1 MNDLSDSD
9 EIYSGTI
16 HGHVGACETGRMD
29 GKRGRFAPSPTGELH
44 LGNARTA
51 LLAWLWA
58 KRAGGGFT
66 LRIEDLDRARERPG
80 MAQRQLAELAWL
92 GIDWDEGPDART
104 GADAGARG
112 PYRQSQRTPLYE
124 NALRALGD
132 GVYECFCSRAEIAAA
147 ASAPHGDEGPR
158 YPGTCANLGSAQRSE
173 RRRTRVPALRFRVPE
188 GAVRFEDEIQ
198 GPQEFDVQTDTGDF
212 VLRRADGIHAYQ
224 LAVVVDDAAMGISQV
239 LRGADLLSS
248 TARQILLYRAL
259 GLAIPSWAHAPLVLS
274 AAGERLAKR
283 DRSVS
288 LDELRGRNV
297 DPRRVADELLR
308 LSGQG
313 EAPGQGLAARARTF
327 ALGKVPKSP
336 LALPDLEW

>member
-1 MNDLSDSD
+1 M
-9 EIYSGTI
+9 E
-16 HGHVGACETGRMD
+16 E
-29 GKRGRFAPSPTGELH
+29 RGRFAPSPTGELH

-51 LLAWLWA
+51 LLSWLWA
-58 KRAGGGFT
+58 RSVHGGYVM
-66 LRIEDLDRARERPG
+66 RVEDIDRPRVRPG
-80 MAQRQLAELAWL
+80 MARQQLEELRWL
-92 GIDWDEGPDART
+92 GFDWDGEPIF
-104 GADAGARG
+104 
-112 PYRQSQRTPLYE
+112 QSHRSLLYE

-313 EAPGQGLAARARTF
+313 EAPGQGLAARA
-327 ALGKVPKSP
+327 
-336 LALPDLEW
+336 

>member
-1 MNDLSDSD
+1 
-9 EIYSGTI
+9 
-16 HGHVGACETGRMD
+16 MD
-29 GKRGRFAPSPTGELH
+29 RVRGRFAPSPTGELH

-66 LRIEDLDRARERPG
+66 LRIEDLDRPRERPG
-80 MAQRQLAELAWL
+80 MAERQIAELAWF

-104 GADAGARG
+104 GVDAGPRG
-112 PYRQSQRTPLYE
+112 PYRQSQRTRLYE
-124 NALRALGD
+124 DAVRALGD
-132 GVYECFCSRAEIAAA
+132 EVYECFCSRAEIAAA

-158 YPGTCANLGSAQRSE
+158 YPGTCANLSSSERSE
-173 RRRTRVPALRFRVPE
+173 RRRTRVPALRFRVPP

-198 GPQEFDVQTDTGDF
+198 GTQQFDVQAETGDF

-259 GLAIPSWAHAPLVLS
+259 GLAVPRWAHAPLLVS
-274 AAGERLAKR
+274 STGERLAKR
-283 DRSVS
+283 DRALS
-288 LDELRGRNV
+288 LDGLRGRNV
-297 DPRRVADELLR
+297 DPRHIVDELLR
-308 LSGQG
+308 LSGQP
-313 EAPGQGLAARARTF
+313 ASPGQGLAERTRSF
-327 ALGKVPKSP
+327 DLGKVPKSP
-336 LALPDLEW
+336 LAVPDLWW